1 MKDKALEWAIFAEK
15 IVRLAG
21 KKITKLQ
28 TQSLIEVTYKNAGE
42 LVTSADFA
50 SDQIIRE
57 AITSAYPEH
66 GILSEE
72 NTDGYG
78 TKDNFEGPHW
88 IIDPLDGTVN
98 YAHRLPHF
106 AVSAAIAVDGIVW
119 AGVVYAPDLGVTYVG
134 IRGEGAFCNGKELQ
148 VPRSGSLTDSII
160 GTGFPHDKEKVHPAL
175 ARVNLL
181 TTHCRDIRRFAAP
194 TIDICYVASG
204 RLDAH
209 TESLAPW
216 DVAAAGL
223 IAREA
228 GAITGHVGVVPSGY
242 PPDLY
247 GEEIVCANP
256 AIFEELFSL
265 LQSRI

>member
-106 AVSAAIAVDGIVW
+106 AVSAAIAVDGMVW

-134 IRGEGAFCNGKELQ
+134 IRGKGAFWTFRCSDNRYLLCGIRTTRRTYRKLSSMGC
-148 VPRSGSLTDSII
+148 RS
-160 GTGFPHDKEKVHPAL
+160 
-175 ARVNLL
+175 
-181 TTHCRDIRRFAAP
+181 
-194 TIDICYVASG
+194 
-204 RLDAH
+204 
-209 TESLAPW
+209 
-216 DVAAAGL
+216 
-223 IAREA
+223 
-228 GAITGHVGVVPSGY
+228 
-242 PPDLY
+242 
-247 GEEIVCANP
+247 
-256 AIFEELFSL
+256 
-265 LQSRI
+265 SRSHRS